1 MNPHRRHCVAALAAG
16 ALTAPALSY
25 AQQTTP
31 AQPAAPAA
39 PTAGREY
46 RVLNPVQPVE
56 VPAGKIEVLEFFA
69 YWCPHCH
76 SLEPAIEAWRKTL
89 APDVVFRRLHV
100 SFRETRIQQLHYTLE
115 AMGRADELAVRVF
128 NAIHVERLRLDSPEK
143 MAQALGIPP
152 ATFSE
157 VYESF
162 SVRTRVRRAS
172 QVADAYNIDG
182 VPALAVNGKYIT
194 APSMTGSNA
203 AALRVVDYL
212 IQSERKPR

>member
-1 MNPHRRHCVAALAAG
+1 MNQHRRLFLNALAAS
-16 ALTAPALSY
+16 AAPAPFWVH
-25 AQQTTP
+25 AQQTGATP
-31 AQPAAPAA
+31 AATPPA
-39 PTAGREY
+39 AGREF

-76 SLEPAIEAWRKTL
+76 SLEPVIETWRKTL

-100 SFRETRIQQLHYTLE
+100 SFRETRIQQLHYALE
-115 AMGRADELAVRVF
+115 AMGRADELAARVF
-128 NAIHVERLRLDSPEK
+128 NAIHVERVRLDSPQK
-143 MAQALGIPP
+143 MAQALGLDS
-152 ATFSE
+152 AGFTE

-172 QVADAYNIDG
+172 QVSDAYNIDG

-194 APSMTGSNA
+194 APSMTGSNQ
-203 AALRVVDYL
+203 AALKVVDFL
-212 IQSERKPR
+212 IQAERKAR